1 MAAKKNLR
9 QDASA
14 LGFEPAFS
22 FLFKFCLHVVN
33 FYQTYGGKNLF
44 HGRQWR
50 IMGESGEFW
59 EKVGYFGRKWG
70 IWGESGEFSL
80 YLSLFLIVHFH
91 ESSGAARKMFF
102 LL

>member
-33 FYQTYGGKNLF
+33 FYQTHGGKNLF
-44 HGRQWR
+44 HGRKWR
-50 IMGESGEFW
+50 ILGESGLFWEKVGNFGRKWRILGESGEFW
-59 EKVGYFGRKWG
+59 EKVGNF
-70 IWGESGEFSL
+70 
-80 YLSLFLIVHFH
+80 LSISHVF
-91 ESSGAARKMFF
+91 
-102 LL
+102 